1 MDMKLPLEKIM
12 ASKSAIDGTSLPNS
26 VLNRKQAD
34 RFIDLVVNES
44 VLLQKVRVIRTDR
57 NKGEINKLDLGTIV
71 TEGASTTSRATTR
84 VPTEQV
90 VTFDC
95 EKYRSAF
102 DLKTDFMEDNLEKS
116 GVRDTLLSM
125 FSKRIAIDTEL
136 AGIQGDDSLSVGDA
150 ASDENNLFGVNDGW
164 QKILEDN
171 VPSGQQIDAAGAA
184 PSKDLYYAMKR
195 AIPSRYR
202 AAKPNYVWVMPS
214 GPADKWTLDWSDRE
228 TGGGD
233 VALSRG
239 TVPGPWGIPMLEVPL
254 MPEDLSYG
262 SAGTDG
268 SSIWLT
274 PLKNLLYV
282 VQRDITIEFDRRPRQ
297 DVWEV
302 TVHFRVDFE
311 IENPELVIMANNVAM
326 SGADYSAP

>member
-1 MDMKLPLEKIM
+1 MDDLKLPLEKIM
-12 ASKSAIDGTSLPNS
+12 ASKSAVDSTSLPNS

-44 VLLQKVRVIRTDR
+44 VLLNKVRVIRTDR
-57 NKGEINKLDLGTIV
+57 NKGEINKLDLGNIV
-71 TEGASTTSRATTR
+71 TEGARTTSRATTR
-84 VPTEQV
+84 VPTEAV

-102 DLKTDFMEDNLEKS
+102 DLKTDFMEDNIEKS

-136 AGIQGDDSLSVGDA
+136 TGIQGDDSLTTGDA
-150 ASDENNLFGVNDGW
+150 QTDENNLFGINDGW

-171 VPSGQQIDAAGAA
+171 VPSAQQVDAAGAA
-184 PSKDLYYAMKR
+184 PGKELYYAMKR

-202 AAKPNYVWVMPS
+202 AAKPNYVWIMPS

-239 TVPGPWGIPMLEVPL
+239 MVPGPWGISMLEVPL

-274 PLKNLLYV
+274 PLKNLLYI

-297 DVWEV
+297 DVWEI
-302 TVHFRVDFE
+302 TIHFRVDFE

-326 SGADYSAP
+326 SGSDYTA